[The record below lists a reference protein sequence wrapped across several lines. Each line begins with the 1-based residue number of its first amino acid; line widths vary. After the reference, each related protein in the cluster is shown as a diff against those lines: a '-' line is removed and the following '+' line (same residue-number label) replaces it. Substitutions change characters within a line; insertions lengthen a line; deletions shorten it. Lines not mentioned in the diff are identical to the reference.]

1 MIATSSRKPPVTRLH
16 FSLMLLLAT
25 SLATPSLATYSLV
38 WSDEFEGA
46 SLDLSNWSYD
56 VGNGC
61 PDLCGWGNAEL
72 EYYRTQNVAVADGNL
87 VITAKAENYAGY
99 QFTSGK
105 IHTRGKQSF
114 LYGRIEMRA
123 KLPTGGGMWPAFWM
137 MPQDDVY
144 GGWAASGEIDIMES
158 ANATTSVGGALHYGG
173 EYPAN
178 TSTSSSYSLG
188 GANFADD
195 FHVYAVE
202 WEPDVIR
209 WYVDD
214 VNFATRYSSQW
225 YSTNAPD
232 NPRAPFDQE
241 FYIILN
247 AAVGGYYTGC
257 TDPGC
262 ITADFP
268 QEYIIDYV
276 RVYEDIVNEAPTV
289 TITSPTEADNPPA
302 GNITVTATAT
312 DADGSVTVVEF
323 YDGGSLLG
331 QDTTAPYSFTW
342 NGVAD
347 GCYQLTARAVD
358 DLGGVGTDL
367 VDLTVGAGCG
377 QEPYLGSPF
386 VLPVRIE
393 AEDYDLGGEGVAYHD
408 LDPANSGT
416 QYRPDEGVD
425 IQACLDTGGGF
436 NVGWISPGEWIEYT
450 VEVPVAGRYTLDT
463 RVSSVFGGGVFHVEF
478 DGTDRTGDIQVES
491 TTGWQTWDTVSS
503 TVTLPAGLQVMRF
516 VATAEGFNVNHFEL
530 ALDSV
535 TPVPEAKGPVATLLP
550 SYPNPFNPATTL
562 SFELRD
568 PATVNLTVFDVA
580 GKVVRVLVAN
590 DRLAA
595 GRHERLW
602 DGRDQAGRLAPA
614 GVYFYRLTAGD
625 FTDTGRMA
633 LVK

>member
-1 MIATSSRKPPVTRLH
+1 
-16 FSLMLLLAT
+16 
-25 SLATPSLATYSLV
+25 
-38 WSDEFEGA
+38 
-46 SLDLSNWSYD
+46 
-56 VGNGC
+56 
-61 PDLCGWGNAEL
+61 
-72 EYYRTQNVAVADGNL
+72 
-87 VITAKAENYAGY
+87 
-99 QFTSGK
+99 
-105 IHTRGKQSF
+105 
-114 LYGRIEMRA
+114 
-123 KLPTGGGMWPAFWM
+123 
-137 MPQDDVY
+137 
-144 GGWAASGEIDIMES
+144 
-158 ANATTSVGGALHYGG
+158 
-173 EYPAN
+173 
-178 TSTSSSYSLG
+178 
-188 GANFADD
+188 
-195 FHVYAVE
+195 
-202 WEPDVIR
+202 
-209 WYVDD
+209 
-214 VNFATRYSSQW
+214 
-225 YSTNAPD
+225 
-232 NPRAPFDQE
+232 
-241 FYIILN
+241 
-247 AAVGGYYTGC
+247 
-257 TDPGC
+257 
-262 ITADFP
+262 
-268 QEYIIDYV
+268 
-276 RVYEDIVNEAPTV
+276 
-289 TITSPTEADNPPA
+289 
-302 GNITVTATAT
+302 
-312 DADGSVTVVEF
+312 
-323 YDGGSLLG
+323 
-331 QDTTAPYSFTW
+331 
-342 NGVAD
+342 
-347 GCYQLTARAVD
+347 VD